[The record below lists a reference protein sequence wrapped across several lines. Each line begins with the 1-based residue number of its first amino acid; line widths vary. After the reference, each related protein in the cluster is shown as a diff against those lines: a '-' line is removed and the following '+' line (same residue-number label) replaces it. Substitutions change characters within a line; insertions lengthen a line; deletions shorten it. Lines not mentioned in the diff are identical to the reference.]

1 MRSRLGALVL
11 FTCLAALPC
20 FAQDEEGFVSLF
32 DGKTLKGWNGSGGY
46 VVKDGAIVCDPSA
59 KGGGNL
65 YTEKEYGDFELRFEF
80 RLEAGSNN
88 GIGIRTPK
96 EGDPAYVGME
106 IQVLDDSSD
115 RYKGIQPWQ
124 HHGSV
129 YGIVAA
135 KPGHLKP
142 VGEWN
147 SEVIRI
153 KGSKITVILNDVVI
167 VDADLEEASK
177 NGTIDGREHP
187 GLKRTKGY
195 ICFCGH
201 GEYAAFRN
209 LRIKEL

>member
-65 YTEKEYGDFELRFEF
+65 YTEKEYG
-80 RLEAGSNN
+80 
-88 GIGIRTPK
+88 
-96 EGDPAYVGME
+96 
-106 IQVLDDSSD
+106 DSSD